1 MKWKILALTLK
12 KFSYFTTLALKCFL
26 KKILIFFPKNTC
38 LEKVSYIFS
47 EKTFLIF
54 QETKISGNIF
64 FKTFLLYFAKWTW

>member
-12 KFSYFTTLALKCFL
+12 KFSYFTTPALKCLL

-38 LEKVSYIFS
+38 SEKVSYIFS

-54 QETKISGNIF
+54 QETKLSYIF

>member
-12 KFSYFTTLALKCFL
+12 KFSYFTTPALKCFL
-26 KKILIFFPKNTC
+26 KKILIFFPKNIC
-38 LEKVSYIFS
+38 SEKVPYIFS

-54 QETKISGNIF
+54 QETKLSYIF